1 MREGAGSLWRRRFA
15 VPLGIA
21 DGARTAVATATGL
34 LRVAHV
40 TAGNGG
46 RRACEGWD
54 SVLQP
59 PRVASPGPYT
69 TVCATGPSRPLVRDY
84 SVRSERIR

>member
-15 VPLGIA
+15 VPLGMA
-21 DGARTAVATATGL
+21 GGVRTAVATATGL

-46 RRACEGWD
+46 RRACVGWD

-59 PRVASPGPYT
+59 PRVASPGPHT
-69 TVCATGPSRPLVRDY
+69 TVCATGPSRPLVRDILGP
-84 SVRSERIR
+84 E

>member
-21 DGARTAVATATGL
+21 GGARKAVATATGL

-59 PRVASPGPYT
+59 PVWQVQDHTRR
-69 TVCATGPSRPLVRDY
+69 CVRLALRDL
-84 SVRSERIR
+84 S